1 MGFRDCW
8 IEAGR
13 PLPRETSKFNT
24 RLGSI
29 LNSRASK
36 IIIISQGKENILEL
50 NTIWVYKIIFYLNFI
65 YKFTT
70 HYKILTTK
78 DFKKKGLVKV
88 FEFCF
93 WLT

>member
-36 IIIISQGKENILEL
+36 IIIISQGKENIYE
-50 NTIWVYKIIFYLNFI
+50 N
-65 YKFTT
+65 
-70 HYKILTTK
+70 
-78 DFKKKGLVKV
+78 
-88 FEFCF
+88 
-93 WLT
+93 

>member
-36 IIIISQGKENILEL
+36 IIIISQGKENILYE
-50 NTIWVYKIIFYLNFI
+50 IWIRFESTKSSSIWIL
-65 YKFTT
+65 FTSLL
-70 HYKILTTK
+70 HITK
-78 DFKKKGLVKV
+78 Y
-88 FEFCF
+88 
-93 WLT
+93 